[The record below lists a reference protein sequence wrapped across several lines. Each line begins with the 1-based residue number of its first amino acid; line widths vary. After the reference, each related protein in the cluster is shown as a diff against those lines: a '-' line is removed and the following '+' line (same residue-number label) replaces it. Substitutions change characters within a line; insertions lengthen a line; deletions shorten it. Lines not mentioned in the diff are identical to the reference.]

1 MDHTEFF
8 IELEEPL
15 RRITCGINA
24 MELMVMGL
32 GQAKDPYT
40 LGLHMVW
47 DYLHEAEKEMEHT
60 LRRFQGED

>member
-1 MDHTEFF
+1 MDHIELF

-47 DYLHEAEKEMEHT
+47 DYLQEAKADMEYVLH
-60 LRRFQGED
+60 RYQSEN